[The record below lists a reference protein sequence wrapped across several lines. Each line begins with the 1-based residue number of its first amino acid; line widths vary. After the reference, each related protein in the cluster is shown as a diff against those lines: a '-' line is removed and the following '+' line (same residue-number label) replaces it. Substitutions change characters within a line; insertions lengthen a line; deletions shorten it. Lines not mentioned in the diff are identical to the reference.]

1 MQRRM
6 LAVAALASLAVAG
19 PVAIA
24 RAATTPHVVFGTVTS
39 QGYPIVIKLSKS
51 GRLVVR
57 ATIGLDLVCQQPP
70 NITIPDDVTR
80 IAVSATGR
88 FSAEQPV
95 TRVDANPAT
104 GVPALDVS
112 AKLIGRVNK
121 ARTEIKGV
129 WQRKIVIYDP
139 ADPMGVGTPLDTCD
153 TGLLSFKATN

>member
-6 LAVAALASLAVAG
+6 LAVAALASLAVGG

-24 RAATTPHVVFGTVTS
+24 RAATTPHVVFGTVTT

-57 ATIGLDLVCQQPP
+57 ATIGLDLVCQKPP

-80 IAVSATGR
+80 ISVSATGR

-95 TRVDANPAT
+95 THIAADPT
-104 GVPALDVS
+104 TMVPALDVS
-112 AKLIGRVNK
+112 AKLTGRVNK
-121 ARTEIKGV
+121 ARTEIKGT

-139 ADPMGVGTPLDTCD
+139 ADPTGAAILDTCD
-153 TGLLSFKATN
+153 TGVLNFKATN